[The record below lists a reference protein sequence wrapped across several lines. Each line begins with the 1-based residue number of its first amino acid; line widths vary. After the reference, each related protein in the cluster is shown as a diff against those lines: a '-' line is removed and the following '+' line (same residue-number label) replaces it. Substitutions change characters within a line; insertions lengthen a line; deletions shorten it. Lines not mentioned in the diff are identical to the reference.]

1 MGKTL
6 CQGDARGFSPASH
19 IQGAMITD
27 KGDNRAKGTRLNPGR
42 RSPMKARNRF
52 LKSVISAAKTETTQ
66 MPWSRGTV
74 RAAHVTQRR
83 NTQGSQAEPLRL
95 KRA

>member
-1 MGKTL
+1 
-6 CQGDARGFSPASH
+6 
-19 IQGAMITD
+19 
-27 KGDNRAKGTRLNPGR
+27 
-42 RSPMKARNRF
+42 MKARNRF